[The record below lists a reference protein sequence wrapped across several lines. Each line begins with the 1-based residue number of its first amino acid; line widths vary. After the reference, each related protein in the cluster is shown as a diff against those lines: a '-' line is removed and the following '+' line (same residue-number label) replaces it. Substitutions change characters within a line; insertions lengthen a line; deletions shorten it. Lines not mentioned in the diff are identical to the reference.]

1 MRIQGELQR
10 DREASARSAVDA
22 TSAEPAPREVSQRA
36 ALGWLGYGFY
46 ILRRWPVIPGLIAA
60 ALIGCAILADVIA
73 PQDPYL
79 STLSDRNTAPFSA
92 GKTGQYYVLGSDFVG
107 RDMLS
112 RIIHGARVSALVM
125 LASLTVGVTVGT
137 TLGLIAGYFGGHTD
151 EVVMRIVDVWAAL
164 PFIMFALI
172 VVSIFG
178 QDFRI
183 LVALLALLSWPGAVR
198 LVRAQT
204 LSLRETDYVAFAKVA
219 GASAPHILYRHILP
233 GVINIVVVSATLG
246 IGGIILTEATLSY
259 LGVGIPPPTPAW
271 GAMVASG
278 REYIGDAWWL
288 SAIPGIAIF
297 LVVMAGNFLGDWMR
311 DRFDPNLRQLD

>member
-1 MRIQGELQR
+1 MTIGTQIPGNTSS
-10 DREASARSAVDA
+10 DAVA
-22 TSAEPAPREVSQRA
+22 APIETNRRH
-36 ALGWLGYGFY
+36 ALGWIGYGFY
-46 ILRRWPVIPGLIAA
+46 ILRRWPIIPAIIIFTLLFC
-60 ALIGCAILADVIA
+60 ALFADVVS

-79 STLSDRNTAPFSA
+79 STLSDRNTPPLAR
-92 GKTGQYYVLGSDFVG
+92 GKSEYMYILGSDFVG
-107 RDMLS
+107 RDILS

-125 LASLTVGVTVGT
+125 LASLSVGITVGT
-137 TLGLIAGYFGGHTD
+137 TLGLIAGYFGGHID
-151 EVVMRIVDVWAAL
+151 ETVMRIVDVWAAL

-178 QDFRI
+178 QDFWI

-204 LSLRETDYVAFAKVA
+204 LSLRETDYVAFAKIA
-219 GASAPHILYRHILP
+219 GASAPHILYKHILP

-278 REYIGDAWWL
+278 REYIGDSWWL
-288 SAIPGIAIF
+288 SAIPGMAIF
-297 LVVMAGNFLGDWMR
+297 LVVMGGNFLGDWMR

>member
-1 MRIQGELQR
+1 MSTSTET
-10 DREASARSAVDA
+10 DSYAAATPVDVH
-22 TSAEPAPREVSQRA
+22 RRHI
-36 ALGWLGYGFY
+36 LGWLGYGFY
-46 ILRRWPVIPGLIAA
+46 VLRRWPIIPAIIIFILIF
-60 ALIGCAILADVIA
+60 CAIFADQVA
-73 PQDPYL
+73 PYDPYL
-79 STLSDRNTAPFSA
+79 STLTDRNTPPLSI
-92 GKTGQYYVLGSDFVG
+92 GKSGQYYILGSDFVG
-107 RDMLS
+107 RDILS

-125 LASLTVGVTVGT
+125 VASLTVGVTVGT

-151 EVVMRIVDVWAAL
+151 EVIMRIVDVWAAL

-178 QDFRI
+178 TDFKI

-204 LSLRETDYVAFAKVA
+204 LSLREADYVSFSRIA

-233 GVINIVVVSATLG
+233 GVLNIVVVSATLG
-246 IGGIILTEATLSY
+246 IGGIILTEATLSF

-278 REYIGDAWWL
+278 REYIGDSWWL
-288 SAIPGIAIF
+288 SAVPGMAIF

>member
-1 MRIQGELQR
+1 MTTESEVR
-10 DREASARSAVDA
+10 DARDA
-22 TSAEPAPREVSQRA
+22 TISPREVNRRDV
-36 ALGWLGYGFY
+36 LGWFGYGFY
-46 ILRRWPVIPGLIAA
+46 VLRRWPIIPAVIIFTL
-60 ALIGCAILADVIA
+60 LFCATFADIIA
-73 PQDPYL
+73 PNDPYV
-79 STLSDRNTAPFSA
+79 SSLSDRNTAPLSN
-92 GKTGQYYVLGSDFVG
+92 GKSGQYYILGSDFVG
-107 RDMLS
+107 RDILS
-112 RIIHGARVSALVM
+112 RVIHGARISALVM
-125 LASLTVGVTVGT
+125 LASLSVGVTVGT
-137 TLGLIAGYFGGHTD
+137 ALGLIAGYFGGHID
-151 EVVMRIVDVWAAL
+151 EVIMRIVDVWAAL

-178 QDFRI
+178 QDFKI

-204 LSLRETDYVAFAKVA
+204 LSLREADYVAFAKIA
-219 GASAPHILYRHILP
+219 GASPPHILYRHILP
-233 GVINIVVVSATLG
+233 GVLNIVVVSATLG

-278 REYIGDAWWL
+278 REYIGDSWWL

>member
-1 MRIQGELQR
+1 MSTSTQA
-10 DREASARSAVDA
+10 DRQTVSDGAAPVDVN
-22 TSAEPAPREVSQRA
+22 RRH

-46 ILRRWPVIPGLIAA
+46 ILRRWPIIPAIIIFILIFFAVF
-60 ALIGCAILADVIA
+60 ADQVA
-73 PQDPYL
+73 PHDPYL
-79 STLSDRNTAPFSA
+79 STLTDRNTPLFSA
-92 GKTGQYYVLGSDFVG
+92 GKSGQYYVLGSDFVG
-107 RDMLS
+107 RDILS
-112 RIIHGARVSALVM
+112 RIIHGARVSAIVM
-125 LASLTVGVTVGT
+125 IASLSVGVTVGT
-137 TLGLIAGYFGGHTD
+137 TLGLIAGYFGGHID
-151 EVVMRIVDVWAAL
+151 EVIMRIVDVWAAL

-204 LSLRETDYVAFAKVA
+204 LSLREADYVSFSRIA
-219 GASAPHILYRHILP
+219 GASAPHILYKHVLP
-233 GVINIVVVSATLG
+233 GVLNIVVVSATLG
-246 IGGIILTEATLSY
+246 IGGIILTEATLSF

-271 GAMVASG
+271 GAMVAQG

-288 SAIPGIAIF
+288 SAIPGMAIF

-311 DRFDPNLRQLD
+311 DRLDPNLRQLD